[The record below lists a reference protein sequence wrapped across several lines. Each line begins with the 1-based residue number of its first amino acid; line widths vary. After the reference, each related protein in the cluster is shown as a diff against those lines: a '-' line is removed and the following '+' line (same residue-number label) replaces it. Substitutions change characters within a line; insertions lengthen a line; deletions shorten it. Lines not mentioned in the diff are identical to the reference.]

1 LRRALEICQDLA
13 AAATASIIRRT
24 MRQLG
29 IRSIPAGHQAATREH
44 PHGLTRREAEILDL
58 ICTGRTNAEI
68 AARLVIS
75 AELDH
80 HVSAILAK
88 LGVRTRQAAAMLAS
102 SSGKGMTHSIV
113 KDELGG
119 HRNGW

>member
-1 LRRALEICQDLA
+1 MRRALEICQDLGA
-13 AAATASIIRRT
+13 TVTASIIRRT
-24 MRQLG
+24 MRKLG

-44 PHGLTRREAEILDL
+44 PYGLTRREGEILDL

-75 AELDH
+75 AKTVDH

-88 LGVRTRQAAAMLAS
+88 LGVRTRHAAAMLANPIPS
-102 SSGKGMTHSIV
+102 S
-113 KDELGG
+113 
-119 HRNGW
+119 R